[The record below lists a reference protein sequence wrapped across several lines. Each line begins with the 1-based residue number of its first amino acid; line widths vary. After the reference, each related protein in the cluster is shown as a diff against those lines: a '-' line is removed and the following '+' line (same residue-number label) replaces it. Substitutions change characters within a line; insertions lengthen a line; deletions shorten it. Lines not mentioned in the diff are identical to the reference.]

1 MKRISAIFC
10 CICIAAALFMVS
22 AAADDNNSDAE
33 SVGMI
38 QGRLL
43 GQLECLMM
51 YFDENGYIPD
61 GNEYPDFY
69 GGGYFEENKIDFVIC
84 VTDDSAE
91 IREIIT
97 AVTGNPDI
105 KIRKVRHSYDELKNE
120 AESLIRLYT
129 DQKEAFT
136 SFNMDIVGSG
146 INVKK
151 NAINVTINPRD
162 ALDGIDT
169 EQLIA
174 QAIELIGSVS
184 TAGEGEFEYIIEF
197 GGYAVPQ
204 VQVEPEVQAAPIR
217 GAELFKAP
225 ADCVRGYIAGSLA
238 FGG

>member
-10 CICIAAALFMVS
+10 CICVAAALFMVS
-22 AAADDNNSDAE
+22 VAADDNNSDAE

-69 GGGYFEENKIDFVIC
+69 GGAYFEKDKFDLVIC

-91 IREIIT
+91 IREIIA
-97 AVTGNPDI
+97 AVTGNLDI
-105 KIRKVRHSYDELKNE
+105 TIRKVRHSYNELKNE
-120 AESLIRLYT
+120 AESLIRLYN
-129 DQKEAFT
+129 DQKEAFS

-151 NAINVTINPRD
+151 NAINVTIKPRD
-162 ALDGIDT
+162 ALDGLDT
-169 EQLIA
+169 EQLMA
-174 QAIELIGSVS
+174 TAIELIVSVS
-184 TAGEGEFEYIIEF
+184 TADEGEFEYIIEF
-197 GGYAVPQ
+197 GGYV
-204 VQVEPEVQAAPIR
+204 VPEVQAAPVR
-217 GAELFKAP
+217 GVELFKAP